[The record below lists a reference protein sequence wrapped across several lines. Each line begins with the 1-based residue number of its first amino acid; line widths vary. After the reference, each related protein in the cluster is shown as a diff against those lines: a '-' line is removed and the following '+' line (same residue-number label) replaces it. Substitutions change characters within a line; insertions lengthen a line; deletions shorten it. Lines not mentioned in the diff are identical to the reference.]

1 MPDTY
6 EKHTQTDLFD
16 PSYCNVGLTW
26 AQWQSLSVELQYMFV
41 SLSISLLEQVCNTM
55 AIGELNAEVKK
66 KKRKEKQAISLQ
78 LVYV

>member
-1 MPDTY
+1 MG
-6 EKHTQTDLFD
+6 
-16 PSYCNVGLTW
+16 VTW

-41 SLSISLLEQVCNTM
+41 SLSTSLLEQVCNTM